1 MFLGEV
7 RDAVC
12 FKKKFDRAIQLA
24 HPVEEVDVFDGMCG
38 SDCSI
43 EKMGSKRHFFDCVRI
58 CPIWSPIGKS
68 PFSIHRSDCIRV
80 GLTFLLFIFLLFVV
94 FLAQFVVIFFVFS
107 FSYPYVHLLLVVFC
121 LFFFQAEDG
130 IRDVERSRGLGDVYK
145 RQVPR
150 RVAVISGS
158 SSIVAV
164 KPASERL

>member
-1 MFLGEV
+1 M
-7 RDAVC
+7 C

-94 FLAQFVVIFFVFS
+94 FLAQFVVFFFVFS

-121 LFFFQAEDG
+121 LFFFPLLISFFSVCFLLICFFFAPSDLFLVFLFLL
-130 IRDVERSRGLGDVYK
+130 ILYIPRLFSCFRGSLV
-145 RQVPR
+145 
-150 RVAVISGS
+150 S
-158 SSIVAV
+158 
-164 KPASERL
+164 